1 MSMGTINRHYFFQLC
16 IATFISTTILL
27 GILLYGNVVKHDEYL
42 LKALTVSPYS
52 FIKLFSLLVPYAL
65 SFALPFGFILALL
78 LCYGKWASS
87 NQILALRSLGKGIT
101 SWGIPPFLLSL
112 IVSIFSVFIILDWG
126 PKSRAIFD
134 HQKSTILWANI
145 NSLLEREKEVEF
157 KLVKDNTILTN
168 KNLEALSEQ
177 SISKVSL
184 SVGSTDKNNWY
195 NLRILLFSDKNN
207 LVKIINSKSAIVSKS
222 VDDTKLLLSLKNVD
236 LQSSDHQE
244 AQNIFISFE
253 QWDEPLVFEINNRND
268 KFNINRVGLRVLL
281 AEANSMSLESNEAK
295 VLIHKGVALG
305 TSSFFLSLILLP
317 ISIKSGRKESISNLS
332 IGIALAITYY
342 VTLIFLEELSLSYSQ
357 PVFIWIPN
365 VLCIIIG
372 SYLLYEFESSI

>member
-1 MSMGTINRHYFFQLC
+1 MGTINRHYFFQLC
-16 IATFISTTILL
+16 FATFISTTILL

-42 LKALTVSPYS
+42 LKAMAVSPYS
-52 FIKLFSLLVPYAL
+52 FVKLFSLLVPYAL

-87 NQILALRSLGKGIT
+87 NQILALRSLGSGIT
-101 SWGIPPFLLSL
+101 SWGIPILFLSL

-126 PKSRAIFD
+126 PRSRALFD

-145 NSLLEREKEVEF
+145 NSLLEKEKEVEL

-168 KNLEALSEQ
+168 RNLEALSEK

-184 SVGSTDKNNWY
+184 SVGSTDENNWY
-195 NLRILLFSDKNN
+195 NLRILLFDENNN
-207 LVKIINSKSAIVSKS
+207 LVKIINSKSANVTIS
-222 VDDTKLLLSLKNVD
+222 DDKTKLLLNLKNVD
-236 LQSSDHQE
+236 LQSSDNDQD
-244 AQNIFISFE
+244 QNIFIFFE

-268 KFNINRVGLRVLL
+268 NLNIKRVGLRVLL
-281 AEANSMSLESNEAK
+281 AVAKSKSLESNEAK

-305 TSSFFLSLILLP
+305 TSSFFLSLMLLP

-332 IGIALAITYY
+332 LGIALAVIYY
-342 VTLIFLEELSLSYSQ
+342 VALIFLEELSLSHSQ
-357 PVFIWIPN
+357 PAFIWIPN
-365 VLCIIIG
+365 ILSIIIG

>member
-1 MSMGTINRHYFFQLC
+1 MGTINRHYFFQLC
-16 IATFISTTILL
+16 FATFISTTILL

-42 LKALTVSPYS
+42 LKAMAVSPYS
-52 FIKLFSLLVPYAL
+52 FVKLFSLLVPYAL

-87 NQILALRSLGKGIT
+87 NQILALRSLGSGIT
-101 SWGIPPFLLSL
+101 SWGIPILFLSL

-126 PKSRAIFD
+126 PRSRALFD

-145 NSLLEREKEVEF
+145 NSLLEKEKEIEL

-168 KNLEALSEQ
+168 RNLEALSEK

-195 NLRILLFSDKNN
+195 NLRILLFDENNN
-207 LVKIINSKSAIVSKS
+207 LVKIINSKSANVTIS
-222 VDDTKLLLSLKNVD
+222 DDETKLLLNLKNVD
-236 LQSSDHQE
+236 LQSSDNDQD
-244 AQNIFISFE
+244 QNIFIFFE

-268 KFNINRVGLRVLL
+268 NLNIKRVGLRVLL
-281 AEANSMSLESNEAK
+281 AVAKSKSLESNEAK

-305 TSSFFLSLILLP
+305 TSSFFLSLMLLP

-332 IGIALAITYY
+332 LGIALAVIYY
-342 VTLIFLEELSLSYSQ
+342 VALIFLEELSLSHSQ
-357 PVFIWIPN
+357 PAFIWIPN
-365 VLCIIIG
+365 ILSIIIG

>member
-1 MSMGTINRHYFFQLC
+1 MGTINRHYFFQLC

-42 LKALTVSPYS
+42 LKALTVSPSS

-87 NQILALRSLGKGIT
+87 NQILALRSLGKGII
-101 SWGIPPFLLSL
+101 SWGIPPFFLSL
-112 IVSIFSVFIILDWG
+112 IVSIFSVFIILEWG

-134 HQKSTILWANI
+134 NQKSTILWANI
-145 NSLLEREKEVEF
+145 NSLLEKENEVEF

-168 KNLEALSEQ
+168 RNLEALSKQ

-184 SVGSTDKNNWY
+184 SVGSTDKKNWY
-195 NLRILLFSDKNN
+195 NLRILLFNEKNN
-207 LVKIINSKSAIVSKS
+207 LVKIINSKSAIVSQS
-222 VDDTKLLLSLKNVD
+222 TDNTKLLLSLKNVD
-236 LQSSDHQE
+236 LQSSDNEE

-268 KFNINRVGLRVLL
+268 KLNFKRVGLSVLL
-281 AEANSMSLESNEAK
+281 AEANSKSLESNEAK
-295 VLIHKGVALG
+295 VLIHKGVSLG

-357 PVFIWIPN
+357 PLFIWIPN

>member
-1 MSMGTINRHYFFQLC
+1 MGTINRHYFFQLC
-16 IATFISTTILL
+16 FATFISTTILL

-42 LKALTVSPYS
+42 LKAMAVSPYS
-52 FIKLFSLLVPYAL
+52 FVKLFSLLVPYAL

-87 NQILALRSLGKGIT
+87 NQILALRSLGSGIT
-101 SWGIPPFLLSL
+101 SWGIPILFLSL

-126 PKSRAIFD
+126 PRSRALFD

-145 NSLLEREKEVEF
+145 NSLLEKEKEVEL

-168 KNLEALSEQ
+168 RNLEALSEK

-195 NLRILLFSDKNN
+195 NLRILLFDENNN
-207 LVKIINSKSAIVSKS
+207 LVKIINSKSANVTIS
-222 VDDTKLLLSLKNVD
+222 DDKTKLLLNLKNVD
-236 LQSSDHQE
+236 LQSSDNDQD
-244 AQNIFISFE
+244 QNIFIFFE

-268 KFNINRVGLRVLL
+268 NLNIKRVGLRVLL
-281 AEANSMSLESNEAK
+281 AVAKSKSLESNEAK
-295 VLIHKGVALG
+295 VLIHKGFALG
-305 TSSFFLSLILLP
+305 TSSFFLSLMLLP

-332 IGIALAITYY
+332 LGIALAVIYY
-342 VTLIFLEELSLSYSQ
+342 VALIFLEELSLSHSQ
-357 PVFIWIPN
+357 PAFIWIPN
-365 VLCIIIG
+365 ILSIIIG

>member
-1 MSMGTINRHYFFQLC
+1 MGTINRHYFFQLC
-16 IATFISTTILL
+16 FATFISTTILL

-42 LKALTVSPYS
+42 LKAMAVSPYS
-52 FIKLFSLLVPYAL
+52 FVKLFSLLVPYAL

-87 NQILALRSLGKGIT
+87 NQILALRSLGSGIT
-101 SWGIPPFLLSL
+101 SWGIPILFLSL

-126 PKSRAIFD
+126 PRSRALFD

-145 NSLLEREKEVEF
+145 NSLLEKEKEVEL

-168 KNLEALSEQ
+168 RNLEALSEK

-184 SVGSTDKNNWY
+184 SVGSTDENNWY
-195 NLRILLFSDKNN
+195 NLRILLFDENNN
-207 LVKIINSKSAIVSKS
+207 LVKIINSKSANVTIS
-222 VDDTKLLLSLKNVD
+222 DDKTKLLLNLKNVD
-236 LQSSDHQE
+236 LQSSDNDQD
-244 AQNIFISFE
+244 QNIFIFFE

-268 KFNINRVGLRVLL
+268 NLNIKRVGLRVLL
-281 AEANSMSLESNEAK
+281 AVAKSKSLESNGAK

-332 IGIALAITYY
+332 LGIALAVIYY
-342 VTLIFLEELSLSYSQ
+342 VALIFLEELSLSHSQ
-357 PVFIWIPN
+357 PAFIWIPN
-365 VLCIIIG
+365 ILSIIIG

>member
-1 MSMGTINRHYFFQLC
+1 MGTINRHYFFQLC
-16 IATFISTTILL
+16 FATFISTTILL

-42 LKALTVSPYS
+42 LKAMAVSPYS
-52 FIKLFSLLVPYAL
+52 FVKLFSLLVPYAL

-87 NQILALRSLGKGIT
+87 NQILALRSLGSGIT
-101 SWGIPPFLLSL
+101 SWGIPILFLSL

-126 PKSRAIFD
+126 PRSRALFD

-145 NSLLEREKEVEF
+145 NSLLEKEKEVEL

-168 KNLEALSEQ
+168 RNLEALSEK

-184 SVGSTDKNNWY
+184 SVGSTDENNWY
-195 NLRILLFSDKNN
+195 NLRILLFDENNN
-207 LVKIINSKSAIVSKS
+207 LVKIINSKSANVTIS
-222 VDDTKLLLSLKNVD
+222 DDETKLLLNLKNVD
-236 LQSSDHQE
+236 LQSSDNDQD
-244 AQNIFISFE
+244 QNIFIFFE

-268 KFNINRVGLRVLL
+268 NLNIKRVGLRVLL
-281 AEANSMSLESNEAK
+281 AVAKSKSLESNEAK

-305 TSSFFLSLILLP
+305 TSSFFLSLMLLP

-332 IGIALAITYY
+332 LGIALAVIYY
-342 VTLIFLEELSLSYSQ
+342 VALIFLEELSLTHSQ
-357 PVFIWIPN
+357 PAFIWIPN
-365 VLCIIIG
+365 ILSIIIG

>member
-1 MSMGTINRHYFFQLC
+1 MGTINRHYFFQLC
-16 IATFISTTILL
+16 FATFISTTILL

-42 LKALTVSPYS
+42 LKAMAVSPYS
-52 FIKLFSLLVPYAL
+52 FVKLFSLLVPYAL

-87 NQILALRSLGKGIT
+87 NQILALRSLGSGIT
-101 SWGIPPFLLSL
+101 SWGIPILFLSL

-126 PKSRAIFD
+126 PRSRALFD

-145 NSLLEREKEVEF
+145 NSLLEKEKEVEL

-168 KNLEALSEQ
+168 RNLEALSEK

-184 SVGSTDKNNWY
+184 SVGSTDENNWY
-195 NLRILLFSDKNN
+195 NLRILLFDENNN
-207 LVKIINSKSAIVSKS
+207 LVKIINSKSANVTIS
-222 VDDTKLLLSLKNVD
+222 DDKTKLLLNLKNVD
-236 LQSSDHQE
+236 LQSSDNDQD
-244 AQNIFISFE
+244 QNIFIFFE

-268 KFNINRVGLRVLL
+268 NLNIKRVGLRVLL
-281 AEANSMSLESNEAK
+281 AVAKSKSLESNEAK
-295 VLIHKGVALG
+295 VLIHKGFALG
-305 TSSFFLSLILLP
+305 TSSFFLSLMLLP

-332 IGIALAITYY
+332 LGIALAVIYY
-342 VTLIFLEELSLSYSQ
+342 VALIFLEELSLSHSQ
-357 PVFIWIPN
+357 PAFIWIPN
-365 VLCIIIG
+365 ILSIIIG